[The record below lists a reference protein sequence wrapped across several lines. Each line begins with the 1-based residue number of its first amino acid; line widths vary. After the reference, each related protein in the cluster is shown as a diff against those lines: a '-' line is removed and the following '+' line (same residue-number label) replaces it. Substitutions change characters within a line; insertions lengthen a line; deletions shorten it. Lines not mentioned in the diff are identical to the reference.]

1 VLDGYGAGVTERK
14 PRSMSW
20 TSWIDQQIDEAKER
34 GAFDNLPGAGKP
46 LPDRGDED
54 FGQSWLREWVQRE
67 GVTIDE
73 MLPPPLKLRK
83 QRELLARRVPGLRS
97 EQDVRD
103 AVAALNQEIMEWRRI
118 PVGPP
123 IFVPLVNE
131 DQMVGL
137 WQDAHPAAPTAS
149 TASSAEE
156 GAADETGPGAAG
168 DRRPVRRPWWR
179 RRRKAR

>member
-1 VLDGYGAGVTERK
+1 MTERK
-14 PRSMSW
+14 PRGMSW
-20 TSWIDQQIDEAKER
+20 SSWIDQQIDEAKER

-67 GVTIDE
+67 GVSIDE

-83 QRELLARRVPGLRS
+83 KREVLAQRAPGMRS

-103 AVAALNQEIMEWRRI
+103 AVAALNQEIRQWRRI

-123 IFVPLVNE
+123 IFVPLVDE
-131 DQMVGL
+131 DKMAGL
-137 WQDAHPAAPTAS
+137 WRDAHPAPPPAAEATDGAP
-149 TASSAEE
+149 
-156 GAADETGPGAAG
+156 AAG
-168 DRRPVRRPWWR
+168 AGSGRSREPWWR

>member
-1 VLDGYGAGVTERK
+1 MTERK
-14 PRSMSW
+14 PRAMSW
-20 TSWIDQQIDEAKER
+20 TTWIDQQIDEAKER

-83 QRELLARRVPGLRS
+83 KAALLAERAPGMRG

-103 AVAALNQEIMEWRRI
+103 AVTGLNKQIMDWRRI

-123 IFVPLVNE
+123 IFVPLVDE
-131 DQMVGL
+131 EKMVGL
-137 WQDAHPAAPTAS
+137 WRDAHPVTPPPGEPADA
-149 TASSAEE
+149 
-156 GAADETGPGAAG
+156 AADAGPRAG
-168 DRRPVRRPWWR
+168 DAGRSRRSRWR
-179 RRRKAR
+179 RRRQAR